1 MRSASMRSAPFDA
14 NSSDTVDLPDPIP
27 PVIPTTTMA
36 RNIQDPSEMAGGD
49 RPAPHESRA
58 GNSPT
63 EQERWQDR
71 VLRFGE
77 ATDGSAGLDGIPTLD
92 VIDRVAAFR
101 PAILAIRWGTTA
113 VSLGLAASELA
124 DQDTPSIFW
133 ATVILLYTLLR
144 TVRPIRYTG
153 DVRSL
158 LAVLAEVAL
167 LVLAVDTTGGWD
179 SPFVFSLTTAVI
191 VAGFARGFGFGIRI
205 AVVSALAVSIPYLV
219 PDDATQSELRVA
231 AQWSV
236 SLFLVGLTAGFV
248 RRVSGE
254 ADRQHSLA
262 LDRLDRLADANALLF
277 SLHRVTQSLPASLE
291 MGDVL
296 DQTIGRIR
304 GLISFDAAA
313 ILAFDDTDTSW
324 ELLRSEGVRLPSRL
338 ERSALPPA
346 LQQAVEEETVI
357 AVSDLQG
364 LSGPGLSGRAGSGIY
379 ATLETRGAVIGAIAI
394 ESRRDNAYDP
404 RDVELFREL
413 KSPIALA
420 IDNARWFS
428 RLRTVG
434 ADEERTRIARD
445 LHDRIGQSLAYLAF
459 ECDRIVGRNERAEDV
474 SSDLERLRSD
484 IRGVIGE
491 VRDTL
496 YDLRTDVS
504 EKEGMADVLESFAD
518 RVRGRSSLDIELRLD
533 RADRLP
539 ILQEREMWRIAQEAI
554 TNVERHAEA
563 NKVQVTWQCSD
574 GQAVLQI
581 TDDGKGFPAGNA
593 GRLDSYGILGMRER
607 ASSVGASLDINTEEG
622 RGTTVACRL
631 ATT

>member
-1 MRSASMRSAPFDA
+1 MQRNVHDRTDA
-14 NSSDTVDLPDPIP
+14 QDGDPPPGGAQARAAVGVGAADAANQDTPDPGTDP
-27 PVIPTTTMA
+27 GSTGPTAT
-36 RNIQDPSEMAGGD
+36 
-49 RPAPHESRA
+49 
-58 GNSPT
+58 
-63 EQERWQDR
+63 ERWRDR
-71 VLRFGE
+71 VVRFGYT
-77 ATDGSAGLDGIPTLD
+77 TDGSAGLDRIPTLE

-124 DQDTPSIFW
+124 DQDPRTLFW
-133 ATVILLYTLLR
+133 ATGILLYTLLR
-144 TVRPIRYTG
+144 TIKPIRYTG

-158 LAVLAEVAL
+158 LAVLSEVAL

-205 AVVSALAVSIPYLV
+205 AIVSALAVSIPYLA
-219 PDDATQSELRVA
+219 PSDTTQEEFRFA

-236 SLFLVGLTAGFV
+236 SLILVGLTAGFA
-248 RRVSGE
+248 RRISGE

-262 LDRLDRLADANALLF
+262 LDRLDRLADANALLY

-304 GLISFDAAA
+304 GLTDFDAAA
-313 ILAFDDTDTSW
+313 ILGFDDTDTSW
-324 ELLRSEGVRLPSRL
+324 ELLRSEGVRLPPRL
-338 ERSALPPA
+338 ERGALPPA
-346 LQQAVEEETVI
+346 LQQAIEEKTVVAVE
-357 AVSDLQG
+357 DLQG

-379 ATLETRGAVIGAIAI
+379 AILEARGSVIGALAI
-394 ESRRDNAYDP
+394 ESRRTAAYDP
-404 RDVELFREL
+404 RDVELFRGL
-413 KSPIALA
+413 VSPVALA

-459 ECDRIVGRNERAEDV
+459 ECDRIVAKNDRLESVGG
-474 SSDLERLRSD
+474 DLEQLRGD

-504 EKEGMADVLESFAD
+504 DEEGIADVLEHFAD
-518 RVRGRSSLDIELRLD
+518 RVRERSSLDVELLLD
-533 RADRLP
+533 RTDRLP

-554 TNVERHAEA
+554 TNVERHADA
-563 NKVQVTWQCSD
+563 DSVRVTWHCNGD
-574 GQAVLQI
+574 QAVLQVA
-581 TDDGKGFPAGNA
+581 DDGKGMPTANA
-593 GRLDSYGILGMRER
+593 GRLDSYGIIGMRER
-607 ASSVGASLDINTEEG
+607 ASSVGATLDIYTEAG
-622 RGTTVACRL
+622 RGTTVHCHLTDR
-631 ATT
+631 